1 MVILYSN
8 YILYMVIIY
17 TSILY
22 HLYRHSN
29 DTQHYY
35 YYIAVF
41 WWKTFSVW
49 VKSHRVRSRPLK
61 WNLLAGPCFSF
72 LLPSPGQEANRQ
84 SIKPTGN
91 RGSSLKAEMRTKS
104 ILKHSCPYVTLPY
117 ASYVLW
123 WLSGPCLLGVFKG
136 CLLHLQTIRGLAF
149 GKQERHPFKR
159 LETSLF

>member
-1 MVILYSN
+1 
-8 YILYMVIIY
+8 MVIIY
-17 TSILY
+17 SSILY
-22 HLYRHSN
+22 HLRRHCN

-41 WWKTFSVW
+41 WWKTFSIW
-49 VKSHRVRSRPLK
+49 LKSHCVRSHPLK

-84 SIKPTGN
+84 SINNHRKQRLFFESRNADWKYFKTF
-91 RGSSLKAEMRTKS
+91 
-104 ILKHSCPYVTLPY
+104 LPCMWRY
-117 ASYVLW
+117 PMHPMLLW

-149 GKQERHPFKR
+149 GKQERHPFQR